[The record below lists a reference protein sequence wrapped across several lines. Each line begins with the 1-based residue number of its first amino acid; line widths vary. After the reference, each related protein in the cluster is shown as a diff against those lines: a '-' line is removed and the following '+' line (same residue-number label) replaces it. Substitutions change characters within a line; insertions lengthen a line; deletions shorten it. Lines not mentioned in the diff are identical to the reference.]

1 MDFKCVLNVDILV
14 RFFVELSKNMIEF
27 LSCIRLK
34 KRIWLC
40 YDIKFM
46 RGIINIWNNFL
57 GINFRFNNLMYG
69 GWFLRIKI
77 MCNKKMVLEYIFLKV
92 CGMIFLF
99 IYLIVSSIY
108 VCKFR

>member
-1 MDFKCVLNVDILV
+1 MDFECGLNVELLV
-14 RFFVELSKNMIEF
+14 RFFVELSKNIRSEIEF

-34 KRIWLC
+34 RRIWLC

-69 GWFLRIKI
+69 GWCLRIKI
-77 MCNKKMVLEYIFLKV
+77 MCNKIMVFEFIYLKV
-92 CGMIFLF
+92 CGMIFF
-99 IYLIVSSIY
+99 IYIFN
-108 VCKFR
+108 CK